1 MKTTLFRPIGIGEY
15 LLIKESGYTQFPPRL
30 EWQPIFYPVM
40 NQEYAEQIA
49 DDWNTKD
56 EFSGYCGLVTS
67 FELEKDYLQKFPVK
81 NVGGSKHNELW
92 VPADDLPEF
101 NEKICGKITIVKA
114 FFGDKFLIDQNEEV
128 RPYYQK
134 FK

>member
-15 LLIKESGYTQFPPRL
+15 RLIKETNYNAFPPRL

-40 NQEYAEQIA
+40 NQKYAEQIA
-49 DDWNTKD
+49 NDWNTQD

-67 FELEKDYLQKFPVK
+67 FEIEEDYLQRYPIK
-81 NVGGSKHNELW
+81 NVGGSDHNELW
-92 VPADDLPEF
+92 VPSEELSEF
-101 NEKICGKITIVKA
+101 NEKISGKITVVNA
-114 FFGDKFLIDQNEEV
+114 FFGEQFHIDKNEDIT
-128 RPYYQK
+128 PYYKK